1 MKDINRKIDKFIKA
15 KTLSAKKATK
25 TNPHLTY
32 KVSSI
37 AASPS
42 TAAGTT
48 RATHGRAFSM
58 T

>member
-1 MKDINRKIDKFIKA
+1 MKDVNRKIDKFIKA
-15 KTLSAKKATK
+15 KSASAKKAK
-25 TNPHLTY
+25 ANPHLTY
-32 KVSSI
+32 KVTSL